1 MKRILMLLGVCLPM
15 LGVAQ
20 TFSKVYD
27 YSGGERG
34 WAITTIDS
42 NIIVNALDNCE
53 SPCTHT
59 LKIDGKNGTVMKSN
73 YFSEPDNSIWCDRGL
88 MRYGDLFY
96 STGNFGNSSN
106 STRGLLLLYNDNL
119 DSIRISL
126 FKDSIYKTV
135 TYHLEA
141 IDDKIYMWGLSGI
154 DNNFYQSILIS
165 SDLEG
170 NEKWMKRYKDDYKFS
185 LKGNITRSHDGQ
197 LITCSRS
204 KPDLEPFRG
213 VVRKLDTLGNV
224 LWKKEY
230 GWNFGE
236 DQLINLCRLG
246 SDKYLLVYYKDT
258 LIWYPE
264 TETFIL
270 KPATAFVLDENGELL
285 AEHFLARP
293 SLYRD
298 YIGITPT
305 RDGGAIAVGSLQ
317 KFFDSGIIT
326 RFDSLGNVLW
336 EKWYEDPEY
345 YKTQGDTIFEGS
357 LGSVVE
363 MPDGRIAAVGIIF
376 GPVEKGNANV
386 WVVMLDSLG
395 CIKPGC
401 GDGLQLIDPQTAIE
415 WEASLSGVMKLYPNP
430 ARTEVRLSLIGEK
443 VTGQVERLEIWS
455 IDGRRRYEQP
465 LAPDFSEQII
475 SLTGWASGLYIVR
488 LQDGSGRTVGIEQ
501 LVVE

>member
-1 MKRILMLLGVCLPM
+1 MGLYLPM
-15 LGVAQ
+15 LCNAQ

-27 YSGGERG
+27 YTGGERG
-34 WAITTIDS
+34 WAITTFDS
-42 NIIVNALDNCE
+42 NIIVNVLDNCAR
-53 SPCTHT
+53 PCTHT
-59 LKIDGKNGTVMKSN
+59 LKIDGKDGAIINSN

-88 MRYGDLFY
+88 IRYGNLFY
-96 STGNFGNSSN
+96 ATGNYSN
-106 STRGLLLLYNDNL
+106 NLSGTRGFLLLYNDNL
-119 DSIRISL
+119 DSVRLSIY
-126 FKDSIYKTV
+126 KDSIYKTV
-135 TYHLEA
+135 SYHIEG
-141 IDDKIYMWGLSGI
+141 IGDNIYTWGLSGI
-154 DNNFYQSILIS
+154 DNSFSQCLLIC
-165 SDLEG
+165 SDLDG

-185 LKGNITRSHDGQ
+185 SKGNITRSHDGQ

-213 VVRKLDTLGNV
+213 VVRKLDTLGNE

-230 GWNFGE
+230 GWNFSE
-236 DQLINLCRLG
+236 DQLINICRLG
-246 SDKYLLVYYKDT
+246 TDKYLLVYYKDT

-264 TETFIL
+264 TQTFIL
-270 KPATAFVLDENGELL
+270 EPATAFVLDKNGELL

-293 SLYRD
+293 SLYRN

-326 RFDSLGNVLW
+326 RFDSLGNVVW

-363 MPDGRIAAVGIIF
+363 MPDGRIAAAGMIF

-430 ARTEVRLSLIGEK
+430 AHSQVQLAILGDGIIGNA
-443 VTGQVERLEIWS
+443 ERLEIWS
-455 IDGRRRYEQP
+455 IDGRRRYEQQ
-465 LAPDFSEQII
+465 LAPDFSEQTIPI
-475 SLTGWASGLYIVR
+475 TGWAPGLYIVR
-488 LQDGSGRTVGIEQ
+488 LQDASGRTIGIER

>member
-1 MKRILMLLGVCLPM
+1 MGFFLPM
-15 LGVAQ
+15 LCSAQ

-42 NIIVNALDNCE
+42 NIIVNALDNCARQ
-53 SPCTHT
+53 CIHT
-59 LKIDGKNGTVMKSN
+59 LMINGKDGNVTNDN
-73 YFSEPDNSIWCDRGL
+73 YFSKPDQFVACDRGL
-88 MRYGDLFY
+88 KVDGDLIY
-96 STGNFGNSSN
+96 STGSTGNDVYDFQ
-106 STRGLLLLYNDNL
+106 GLLLLFNNNL
-119 DSIRISL
+119 DSIRFSI
-126 FKDSIYKTV
+126 FKDSIYKTAG
-135 TYHLEA
+135 YHLEV
-141 IDDKIYMWGLSGI
+141 IDDNVFVWGLSGI
-154 DNNFYQSILIS
+154 DNNFVQSLLFC
-165 SDLEG
+165 SDLAG
-170 NEKWMKRYKDDYKFS
+170 NKKWMKRYKDDYKFS
-185 LKGNITRSHDGQ
+185 LKGSITRSHDGQ

-204 KPDLEPFRG
+204 KPDLEPYRG
-213 VVRKLDTLGNV
+213 VVRKLDTLGNE

-270 KPATAFVLDENGELL
+270 KPATAFVLDKDGELL
-285 AEHFLARP
+285 AEHFLAKP
-293 SLYRD
+293 SLNRN

-326 RFDSLGNVLW
+326 RFDSLGNVVW
-336 EKWYEDPEY
+336 DKWYEDPEY
-345 YKTQGDTIFEGS
+345 YKTEWDTVFSGS

-363 MPDGRIAAVGIIF
+363 MPDGRIAAAGIIF

-430 ARTEVRLSLIGEK
+430 AHSEVQLAIVGDGIIGHAD
-443 VTGQVERLEIWS
+443 RFEIWS
-455 IDGRRRYEQP
+455 IDGRRRYEQQ
-465 LAPDFSEQII
+465 LAPDFSEQTIPII
-475 SLTGWASGLYIVR
+475 GWSPGLYIVR
-488 LQDGSGRTVGIEQ
+488 LQDASGRTIGIER